1 MILPIL
7 AYGCRSLRQSCTDVQ
22 QNDLILASLID
33 DMWETMYH
41 ANGCG
46 LAAPQIG
53 RHINLFIVDSTGTYT
68 QLDDDR
74 REDFFDRNDKGIVET
89 FVNANIVWRSSRMWT
104 DNEGCLSI
112 PGLLLPVTRSWS
124 ITIEYSDRYFAK
136 KSRSFSGLTARM
148 IQHEFDH
155 IRGILHIDYLASLRK
170 KLVDNKLKRVSK
182 GLVKPGYPMRI
193 SKR

>member
-1 MILPIL
+1 
-7 AYGCRSLRQSCTDVQ
+7 
-22 QNDLILASLID
+22 
-33 DMWETMYH
+33 MWETMYY

-53 RHINLFIVDSTGTYT
+53 RNINLFIVDSTSTYT
-68 QLDDDR
+68 QLDDDQ
-74 REDFFDRNDKGIVET
+74 REDLFDKNDIGIVET

-112 PGLLLPVTRSWS
+112 LGLVLPVTRSWS
-124 ITIEYSDRYFAK
+124 ITIEYSDRHFAK

-155 IRGILHIDYLASLRK
+155 IHGILHIDYLTSLRK
-170 KLVDNKLKRVSK
+170 KLVENKLKRVSK
-182 GLVKPGYPMRI
+182 GLVKTGYPMRI